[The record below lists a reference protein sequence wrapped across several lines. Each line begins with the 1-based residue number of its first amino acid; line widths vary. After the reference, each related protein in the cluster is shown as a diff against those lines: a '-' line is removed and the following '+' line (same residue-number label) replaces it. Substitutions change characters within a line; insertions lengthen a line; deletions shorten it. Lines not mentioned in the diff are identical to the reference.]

1 VNRRLTARGRERRR
15 QIMEHAATRFA
26 DNGYHPTSVADIVTG
41 LGVGKGVFYW
51 YFDSKEE
58 LFRELLREAQHDLRR
73 RQQQA
78 IGTEP
83 DPIRRIELGIRGSMQ
98 WFDEHRDLCNLFQL
112 AATEERFAPTL
123 RAGQQVA
130 VADVVGHVKE
140 GMVEGR
146 LADGDAE
153 LVAHAIIGVTSHLA
167 RTFLLERGEGAEA
180 VAEAAIAFC
189 RGGLQGRQ
197 PHRAARPRDG
207 GRHDPLAGEP
217 RPRRRL

>member
-78 IGTEP
+78 IGAEP
-83 DPIRRIELGIRGSMQ
+83 DPIRRLELGIRGSMQ
-98 WFDEHRDLCNLFQL
+98 WFDEHRHLCKLFQL
-112 AATEERFAPTL
+112 AATDERFAPTL

-189 RGGLQGRQ
+189 RGGLQGR
-197 PHRAARPRDG
+197 
-207 GRHDPLAGEP
+207 
-217 RPRRRL
+217 